1 MRRTNQVFKNCMF
14 GQIRQGYWWKSIR
27 WPRSGYDEYS
37 LLDLYSGFF
46 LLLVPYSENLL
57 LGRVASSSKKAQ
69 MFQNILFFD
78 TDKKFFGSSAFSW
91 SRIFASLL
99 FVSTGQA
106 VVFIFCENAN
116 ISDRPRPP
124 YTPSLKQLIPA
135 SEQPFLETCF
145 FLHISLRLSGKNYF
159 RGVSMGNFGPTASNL
174 CYEILTFFL
183 GED

>member
-1 MRRTNQVFKNCMF
+1 MYE
-14 GQIRQGYWWKSIR
+14 GQAMT
-27 WPRSGYDEYS
+27 EYS

-69 MFQNILFFD
+69 MFQNIQFFD

-116 ISDRPRPP
+116 ISNRPRPP
-124 YTPSLKQLIPA
+124 CWGWWTI
-135 SEQPFLETCF
+135 
-145 FLHISLRLSGKNYF
+145 
-159 RGVSMGNFGPTASNL
+159 
-174 CYEILTFFL
+174 
-183 GED
+183 